1 MDVYKIYIYKIRGKN
16 QLWENDGMGRMRMFE
31 YAKAKVQTY
40 VYKTELHEGDDS
52 DSIMYI

>member
-1 MDVYKIYIYKIRGKN
+1 MYIRYIYIYKIRGKN

-31 YAKAKVQTY
+31 YAEAKVQTY

>member
-1 MDVYKIYIYKIRGKN
+1 
-16 QLWENDGMGRMRMFE
+16 MRMFE
-31 YAKAKVQTY
+31 YAKAKIQTY